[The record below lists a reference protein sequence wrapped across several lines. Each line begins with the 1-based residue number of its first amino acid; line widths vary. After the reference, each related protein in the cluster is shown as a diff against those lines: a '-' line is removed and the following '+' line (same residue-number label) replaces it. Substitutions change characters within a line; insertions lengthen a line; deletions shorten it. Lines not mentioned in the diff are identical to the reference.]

1 MRRGFPPALTLSL
14 RQKLLLGMGLPFLVL
29 AGVVAGALGV
39 FYQVT
44 LTYQAMLTRES
55 AAVQQALTLQSALE
69 SQATAVRGFLL
80 TDDPSLLQEAA
91 RAEAQQQAA
100 RAALRALLTDPEDLT
115 LLTTIEEADLAYD
128 QASRQ
133 IVAAWQQGD
142 HATALHLQETREAPA
157 REAVHRAAARLV
169 ASESEHLQQAI
180 ARTQTTVWHLTLLL
194 ISTSALALALVAW
207 TALTISRSLIRTVD
221 DLRRATARMA
231 AGDLTTPIE
240 GPAQDELGRLRVG
253 IEHLRRAL
261 LREQQ
266 SARARLRDVEELA
279 HSLSHDLRTPLGVI
293 RGVAR
298 VLGQRYHD
306 ALPAEAHL
314 LLRRLEDAVEYIEG
328 LLADVV
334 TLLRA
339 GAPAEP
345 PRPVLLAPLVREV
358 AEALAIPAPALT
370 IALPDQPVWG
380 YPRQLRQLF
389 SNLLE
394 NAVKYARPD
403 VPLRL
408 WVTGEARHGL
418 LTVRLCDNG
427 RGVPAE
433 HLERIFEPFYRLAL
447 PESEDPGGSG
457 IGLAVAR
464 RIVGAHGGT
473 IRALPADHGPGLCL
487 EMTFLLAGGEE
498 PLVRPALPGRP
509 PAAPQPA
516 ERPARAS
523 GVGGV

>member
-1 MRRGFPPALTLSL
+1 MNRFLRGVSL
-14 RQKLLLGMGLPFLVL
+14 YLLVAIIFIAIISTFYSPSEGKRQVEYWQFLRYLESGQLVSVKIIGEQKLE
-29 AGVVAGALGV
+29 GV
-39 FYQVT
+39 
-44 LTYQAMLTRES
+44 
-55 AAVQQALTLQSALE
+55 
-69 SQATAVRGFLL
+69 
-80 TDDPSLLQEAA
+80 
-91 RAEAQQQAA
+91 
-100 RAALRALLTDPEDLT
+100 
-115 LLTTIEEADLAYD
+115 
-128 QASRQ
+128 
-133 IVAAWQQGD
+133 
-142 HATALHLQETREAPA
+142 
-157 REAVHRAAARLV
+157 
-169 ASESEHLQQAI
+169 
-180 ARTQTTVWHLTLLL
+180 
-194 ISTSALALALVAW
+194 
-207 TALTISRSLIRTVD
+207 
-221 DLRRATARMA
+221 
-231 AGDLTTPIE
+231 
-240 GPAQDELGRLRVG
+240 
-253 IEHLRRAL
+253 
-261 LREQQ
+261 
-266 SARARLRDVEELA
+266 LRDNTTFVT
-279 HSLSHDLRTPLGVI
+279 HIPPNNTD
-293 RGVAR
+293 
-298 VLGQRYHD
+298 
-306 ALPAEAHL
+306 

-498 PLVRPALPGRP
+498 PLVRPAALPGRP

-523 GVGGV
+523 GVGGM